1 MVSAARSKSHLDFC
15 PKGSVFESST
25 KTVTREKYL
34 SHLGSDGRE
43 EISPLGL
50 CLGILPSGAHQWIVR
65 PKGISGREAYD
76 YFSGGTS

>member
-1 MVSAARSKSHLDFC
+1 MGGSSIVVSAARSKSHLDFC

-43 EISPLGL
+43 GISPL
-50 CLGILPSGAHQWIVR
+50 
-65 PKGISGREAYD
+65 D
-76 YFSGGTS
+76 YV

>member
-1 MVSAARSKSHLDFC
+1 MVSIDKCSTYLIDLITVSISIRGSSVVVSAARTKSQLDFC

-43 EISPLGL
+43 GISPLDF
-50 CLGILPSGAHQWIVR
+50 V
-65 PKGISGREAYD
+65 
-76 YFSGGTS
+76 